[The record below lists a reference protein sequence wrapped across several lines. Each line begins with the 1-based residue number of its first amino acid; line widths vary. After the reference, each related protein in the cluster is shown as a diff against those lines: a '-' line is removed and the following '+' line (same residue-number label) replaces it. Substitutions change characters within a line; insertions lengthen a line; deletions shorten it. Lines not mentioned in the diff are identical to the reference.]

1 VNQLTL
7 AQLWTKLLLHLEAGD
22 LLDFLNKEISRSK
35 ILDMLCNMRSFENI
49 DKGNVE
55 AWQKRD
61 ACEVGFQH
69 DRQTDIINAGTKQ
82 KNEEEGWE
90 SESEIHTLSLTRSPE
105 CSTRQQKN

>member
-1 VNQLTL
+1 
-7 AQLWTKLLLHLEAGD
+7 
-22 LLDFLNKEISRSK
+22 
-35 ILDMLCNMRSFENI
+35 MRSFENI

-69 DRQTDIINAGTKQ
+69 DGQTDIINAVTKQ

-90 SESEIHTLSLTRSPE
+90 SESEIHTYHLPDPLNVPLDNRRINAMYTACNSFVLAFCQRYIEEPHNE
-105 CSTRQQKN
+105 